1 MRPSGVVLIGAPG
14 AGCSSVGRAL
24 ADATGMPLL
33 DLGQETAAALG
44 TAPELA
50 LVAVP
55 EERYRRTERA
65 TARWAL
71 AQAAGGAVIAL
82 GSGCLSDDGVRT
94 ALTRAR
100 AEGACLVHL
109 TATPRRLA
117 TRNGLDAPRSV
128 ALGNVHQAFT
138 RMLREREEACARV
151 GAEVVDTTDTTP
163 AQAAAAILDLERSA
177 RGALDRGTDDA

>member
-1 MRPSGVVLIGAPG
+1 MSSASVVLLGVPG

-24 ADATGMPLL
+24 ADATGLPLF
-33 DLGQETAAALG
+33 DVGQETATALG
-44 TAPELA
+44 TLPELA

-55 EERYRRTERA
+55 EERYRSVETA
-65 TARWAL
+65 TARRAL
-71 AQAAGGAVIAL
+71 AQAAGGTVIAL
-82 GSGCLSDDGVRT
+82 GSGCLDDYGVQT
-94 ALTRAR
+94 SLAQAR
-100 AEGACLVHL
+100 ADGACLVHL

-151 GAEVVDTTDTTP
+151 GSVVVDTTETTP
-163 AQAAAAILDLERSA
+163 QQAAALVLERVA
-177 RGALDRGTDDA
+177 ER